1 MIVEIRKGSQQ
12 WRQQKGKPKALPGK
26 PPKTWGLIRQG
37 GRRNV
42 STSLAEMGKSNKGMW
57 GFR

>member
-1 MIVEIRKGSQQ
+1 MIVEIRKGS
-12 WRQQKGKPKALPGK
+12 RQCRQKKGKPKALPGK
-26 PPKTWGLIRQG
+26 PPK

-57 GFR
+57 GFS